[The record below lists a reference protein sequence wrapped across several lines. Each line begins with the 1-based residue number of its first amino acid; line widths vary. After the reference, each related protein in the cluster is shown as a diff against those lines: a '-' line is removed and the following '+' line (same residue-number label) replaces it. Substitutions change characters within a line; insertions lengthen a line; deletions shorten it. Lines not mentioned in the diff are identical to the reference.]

1 MLLSVAI
8 RAGIAL
14 LIAGFDVGAQIA
26 SLSTNSSS
34 PVRMAYDCR
43 RATTPPT
50 IDGDLSDACW
60 SGAPWALIGQSQA
73 RAKLLWD
80 DVFLYFAAEITDATP
95 RRVHKDRDTN
105 VWEDDCFEIYLSPDP
120 RSGACY
126 ELDFNSA
133 GAIFD
138 ALRFPRL
145 LPGWTAPSLEARTR
159 PREGGWTIEGRV
171 RLDEFVGANHLPPH
185 HDGRWGMNLYCLD
198 APAQG
203 GTPAEHAW
211 NPTAAFEDTRRFG
224 VLRFVDDE
232 GHATDRRSAELARFL
247 LETNRLESAT
257 PVIGPN
263 TVVSSPALGA
273 YPRQE
278 KGWIAAGGFGRFTP
292 VQAGPGTLPCWRARP
307 NRGDDPTRVEAVVER
322 DSVLAVLGRMAPEHV
337 ALIEQGSADGVWLSV
352 RVGEQASR
360 LHLRRP
366 DWRAIT
372 LPVKRGDR
380 VRLVVDAGPAR
391 NLTGD
396 SVQLSALLLPP
407 HAADPGLPDG
417 WRAFGEPW
425 MTRPD
430 PMGKRAAIRVTA
442 TDHFTGAR
450 HEIPVT
456 PGATLYRV
464 TGQVRGELTGTT
476 RAHVG
481 IDYLDKDGK
490 FIRQATTRYA
500 LQDHLRWGLHNL
512 GGKSD
517 WARFVAYAYD
527 VPPEAATL
535 SLWLGVNA
543 WEAPDAD
550 GRAWFAEIEVEAV
563 PRDERFL
570 LGFPPLTWKPDKPA
584 PSRKRGYALS
594 CTPIAAYQ
602 LPTMPP
608 PEAKDARALET
619 ISWPGAIEAVSFTIH
634 AFEDLGEVRV
644 EVSDLKAGGKATIP
658 ASRIDV
664 RKVCYLDRKRDL
676 MMGHEYLLSPNHLEP
691 FEKLAVAPNQSQ
703 QCWLTI
709 RVPADAGA
717 GRYQGAVR
725 VVPRRGDVKTMK
737 LAVDV
742 LPIRPRTRPG
752 LLLGMY
758 SYYMKNE
765 TPAQLRAM
773 LEDMR
778 AHGMTTTFHFNG
790 GIRIPIEPDPDG
802 RAVIRWDQPNQLRD
816 LFDGYRDAGFTEPLL
831 LLAPDAIFEAAKKFG
846 GEKRFAAV
854 YRDLFEQVRTEG
866 ATRRWPAFVVAPY
879 DEGYPYPIADV
890 RFERT
895 RVCAPALRA
904 AGIPIALHA
913 LNHPTERA
921 FRFARE
927 FENWTDVNLLTFC
940 HSPVAVG
947 PTYRGYESW
956 AQYRDAMRNQGQ
968 RVLFYNPDTTGVHP
982 EAMRFIYGVGLWR
995 LQADGVMDWHYNEHT
1010 RGEAYTMERKQRFAP
1025 MDFVFS
1031 AADGHAGGPTIG
1043 WEAAREGAKD
1053 YQLLYT
1059 LDRLIAEARQA
1070 ANSGLCR
1077 KAEQASTEVNR
1088 FLDKLRFDQLD
1099 STGAL
1104 TLGRWDTEEVD
1115 DRDVKHLR
1123 GQFKI
1128 PNGFAME
1135 DYDRLRKLVCEKIVE
1150 LSLGHRTMKER

>member
-1 MLLSVAI
+1 MSAILLTAVGRS
-8 RAGIAL
+8 GMAL
-14 LIAGFDVGAQIA
+14 LLTVVLAGAQP
-26 SLSTNSSS
+26 LPMNTNPAP
-34 PVRMAYDCR
+34 PVQRVYDCLR
-43 RATTPPT
+43 TAAPPSL
-50 IDGDLSDACW
+50 DANLSDACW
-60 SGAPWALIGQSQA
+60 QGAPWALIGQSQA

-80 DVFLYFAAEITDATP
+80 EVYLYFAAEITDATP
-95 RRVHKDRDTN
+95 RCVHKDRDAN

-120 RSGACY
+120 RGGACY

-145 LPGWTAPSLEARTR
+145 LPGWTAPSLEVRTR
-159 PREGGWTIEGRV
+159 PRAGGWTIEGRV
-171 RLDEFVGANHLPPH
+171 RLSEFVGASRLPPR
-185 HDGRWGMNLYCLD
+185 HDDRWRANFFHLD
-198 APAQG
+198 APSKG
-203 GTPAEHAW
+203 GRQAEHAW
-211 NPTAAFEDTRRFG
+211 NPTVQFEDVSCFG
-224 VLRFVDDE
+224 VLRFVDYE
-232 GHATDRRSAELARFL
+232 GHAKDRRSAELARFL

-292 VQAGPGTLPCWRARP
+292 VQAGPGELPCWRARP

-322 DSVLAVLGRMAPEHV
+322 DGVLAVLGRMAPEHV

-360 LHLRRP
+360 LHLQRP

-391 NLTGD
+391 HLTGD

-407 HAADPGLPDG
+407 HAADPGLPDR

-425 MTRPD
+425 MTRAD

-450 HEIPVT
+450 REIPAT

-464 TGQVRGELTGTT
+464 TGWGRGELEGTT

-517 WARFVAYAYD
+517 WARFVAHAYD

-550 GRAWFAEIEVEAV
+550 GRAWFADVSVEAV

-570 LGFPPLTWKPDKPA
+570 LGFPPLTWMPDKPA

-594 CTPIAAYQ
+594 GTPIAAYQ

-691 FEKLAVAPNQSQ
+691 FEKLAVAPNRSQ

-709 RVPADAGA
+709 RVPADAAA
-717 GRYQGAVR
+717 GRYQGSVR
-725 VVPRRGDVKTMK
+725 ILSARAGAKSMKLTLEVVPVQ
-737 LAVDV
+737 
-742 LPIRPRTRPG
+742 PRTRPG

-790 GIRIPIEPDPDG
+790 GLRLPIERNGNG
-802 RAVIRWDQPNQLRD
+802 RAVIRWDQPNQLAE
-816 LFDGYRDAGFTEPLL
+816 LFDAYRDAGFTEPLL
-831 LLAPDAIFEAAKKFG
+831 LLAPDAIYEAAKKFG
-846 GEKRFAAV
+846 GDKDFAAV
-854 YRDLFEQVRTEG
+854 YRDLFEQARVEAGKRK
-866 ATRRWPAFVVAPY
+866 WPQFIVAPY
-879 DEGYPYPIADV
+879 DEGYPYPVADV
-890 RFERT
+890 RFERA
-895 RVCAPALRA
+895 RRCAPALRA
-904 AGIPIALHA
+904 AGIPVALHA
-913 LNHPTERA
+913 LNHPTARA
-921 FRFARE
+921 FRFERE

-940 HSPVAVG
+940 HSPLAIG
-947 PTYRGYESW
+947 PSYRGYDSW
-956 AQYRDAMRNQGQ
+956 AQYRDAMRSQGQ

-982 EAMRFIYGVGLWR
+982 EAMRFIYGAGLWVS
-995 LQADGVMDWHYNEHT
+995 QADGVMDWHYNEHT
-1010 RGEAYTMERKQRFAP
+1010 DAAAYLLSRKQHSAP
-1025 MDFVFS
+1025 MDFVFP
-1031 AADGHAGGPTIG
+1031 AVDGHAGGPTLG

-1059 LDRLIAEARQA
+1059 LARLVERARR
-1070 ANSGLCR
+1070 SPDPDLRR
-1077 KAEQASTEVNR
+1077 KAEMAGEEVNR
-1088 FLDKLRFDQLD
+1088 FLGRLRFDQLD
-1099 STGAL
+1099 SAGAL
-1104 TLGRWDTEEVD
+1104 TLGRWDAEEVD
-1115 DRDVKHLR
+1115 ERGVKRLR

-1128 PNGFAME
+1128 PNGFALE
-1135 DYDRLRKLVCEKIVE
+1135 DYDRLRQMTCKWIVA
-1150 LSLGHRTMKER
+1150 LTPQT